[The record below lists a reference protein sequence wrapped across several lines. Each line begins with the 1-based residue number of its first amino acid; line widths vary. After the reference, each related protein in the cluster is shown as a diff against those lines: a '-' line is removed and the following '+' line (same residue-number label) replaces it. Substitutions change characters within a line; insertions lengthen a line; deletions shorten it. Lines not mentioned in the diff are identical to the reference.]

1 MRFRYEPATSGPHA
15 PSPERERIPWLVLA
29 AVALA
34 AMGAFA
40 VGGLWAAYILERRTG
55 GIDNPVGGPLP
66 PQLGEVESGI
76 VDLKL
81 FEESDRA
88 ERMRAE
94 QRELLSGYGW
104 VDRQRGI
111 IRIPITEAMALV
123 AQGRRPGLPGAEDGG
138 QGHGP

>member
-1 MRFRYEPATSGPHA
+1 MSHRYEAATSGPHA
-15 PSPERERIPWLVLA
+15 PSPERERIPWLALA
-29 AVALA
+29 AVALV
-34 AMGAFA
+34 AMGIFA

-55 GIDNPVGGPLP
+55 GIDNPPGGPLP

-94 QRELLSGYGW
+94 QLELLESYGW
-104 VDRQRGI
+104 VDRQRGV
-111 IRIPITEAMALV
+111 IRVPVAEAMALM
-123 AQGRRPGLPGAEDGG
+123 ARGRRPTAPATDGG
-138 QGHGP
+138 HRHGP